1 MEMAADKAWTLWR
14 RRTMEERWRRDG
26 QGRRCR
32 QTVSFVSGR
41 LHRGGSRE
49 DQPRK
54 KGSDL
59 TQAGLSEGTLYA
71 PVYHALKGGHA
82 GPFEVPDHP
91 AGSLK
96 TCRRWTFMPLAES
109 YSIFIHLLM
118 CIFWGRDSKKRF
130 YASHS
135 SWGKDHKQSSVC
147 RLSFYCDVLIWHCWP
162 PEEQEVAQRA
172 GGWI

>member
-1 MEMAADKAWTLWR
+1 MQTDGLICVWKAPLR
-14 RRTMEERWRRDG
+14 RIA
-26 QGRRCR
+26 
-32 QTVSFVSGR
+32 
-41 LHRGGSRE
+41 GGSAE
-49 DQPRK
+49 K

-59 TQAGLSEGTLYA
+59 TQAVLSEGTLYA
-71 PVYHALKGGHA
+71 PVYHALKGGHT

-96 TCRRWTFMPLAES
+96 TCRRWTFIPLAES

-118 CIFWGRDSKKRF
+118 CIFWGRDSKKHF

-135 SWGKDHKQSSVC
+135 SRGKDHKQSFVC
-147 RLSFYCDVLIWHCWP
+147 WLSFYCDVLIWHCWL

-172 GGWI
+172 GGWIEEVACVCNYFSSYRQTRLICKSTT